1 MADQGATNRRRSTAS
16 QRVADGLRT
25 AIADGDYRP
34 GDPLPAY
41 RALAATYGVAV
52 NTVMAAVRQLAE
64 QGLVDIKPNSG
75 VEVRATSNEAAYGL
89 ADLRADARG
98 IASELLDASQTL
110 ASLAKRVED
119 LQDRAKRL
127 DIK

>member
-1 MADQGATNRRRSTAS
+1 M
-16 QRVADGLRT
+16 
-25 AIADGDYRP
+25 
-34 GDPLPAY
+34 
-41 RALAATYGVAV
+41 
-52 NTVMAAVRQLAE
+52 RQLAE